1 MAMMKIEKPRL
12 NFWQI
17 WNMNVGFFGIQFSF
31 GLQQTAVSPIFSFLG
46 AHHDELPLLNLAG
59 PVTGLLI
66 QPIIGAIS
74 DKTWSPKWGGRR
86 KPFFLIGAILASLCL
101 FAFPFSPELWFA
113 VGLLWILDAGNNT
126 AMEPYRAFVGD
137 KLPDEQLTY
146 GYQMQSLFVGAGIT
160 LANLSLFAFQHWFS
174 IPADETAGLCST
186 ATENVS
192 SIPTWVYYSFF
203 LGALASI
210 GTVMWSVWK
219 TPEIPPVAEELEEI
233 RKHNEGTPA
242 PIIQI
247 LSVLFVIFSVPLLL
261 GYLVASALPQLW
273 DNINLWVI
281 IVLVFAFLWLFM
293 LYRIIKNNPDNRT
306 IKKLGDTLDPLLEA
320 AEAIG
325 KMPGFLWKLAAVYLF
340 QWYALF
346 VYWQFLP
353 PMLRTSLFGISN
365 EDNEKFESIMAACK
379 AGAEI
384 SADDMSFAQNVQS
397 LAEQAL
403 GHAGLMNGT
412 YNFITMIV
420 ALALVP
426 MAAKIGSKLVYV
438 VCLLLTAVAML
449 SMPFIANKW
458 MLLIPM
464 VLFGIGWA
472 AMMGIPYAMV
482 SKVIPEERRGVYM
495 GIVNMMIVIPM
506 LIQTVSFGPI
516 IKNVLD
522 NDATQAIIFGGIF
535 FMIAGVLAMRLN
547 LPKDKLDSALDTGGS
562 ST

>member
-1 MAMMKIEKPRL
+1 
-12 NFWQI
+12 
-17 WNMNVGFFGIQFSF
+17 MNVGFFGIQFSF

-137 KLPDEQLTY
+137 KLPDSQLTF

-160 LANLSLFAFQHWFS
+160 LANLSLFMFQHWFS
-174 IPADETAGLCST
+174 TPVEGGGLFDTTSET
-186 ATENVS
+186 VS

-219 TPEIPPVAEELEEI
+219 TPEIPPSDEELKEI
-233 RKHNEGTPA
+233 QAHNAGTPA

-247 LSVLFVIFSVPLLL
+247 FSVLLVIFSVPLLL
-261 GYLVASALPQLW
+261 GYLVGELFPQLL

-281 IVLVFAFLWLFM
+281 IVLVFAFVWLFM
-293 LYRIIKNNPDNRT
+293 LYRIIKNNTSNRS

-325 KMPGFLWKLAAVYLF
+325 VMPGFLWKLAAVYLF

-346 VYWQFLP
+346 VYWQFMP

-365 EDNEKFESIMAACK
+365 EDNERFESIMASFRE
-379 AGAEI
+379 GAEI
-384 SADDMSFAQNVQS
+384 SAQDQSFAQQVQS

-412 YNFITMIV
+412 YNFVTMIV

-426 MAAKIGSKLVYV
+426 LAARIGSKLVYV
-438 VCLLLTAVAML
+438 VCLFLTGIAML
-449 SMPFIANKW
+449 SMPFIADKW
-458 MLLIPM
+458 LLLAPM

-516 IKNVLD
+516 IKNLLN
-522 NDATQAIIFGGIF
+522 NDAINAILFGGVF
-535 FMIAGVLAMRLN
+535 FIIAGILAMRLN
-547 LPKDKLDSALDTGGS
+547 LPKDKLDSAMDVDIP
-562 ST
+562 